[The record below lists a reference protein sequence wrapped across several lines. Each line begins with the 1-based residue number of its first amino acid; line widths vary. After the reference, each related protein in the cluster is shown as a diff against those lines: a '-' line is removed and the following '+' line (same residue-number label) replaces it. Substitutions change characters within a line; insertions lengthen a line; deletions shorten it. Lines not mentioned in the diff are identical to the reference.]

1 MEYGGV
7 LVDVESREVLGV
19 DGLNHIVDLN
29 EVKHNQT
36 LDLNEEGDRWEGD
49 VLNDS
54 PWGWGVLYDKNNHR
68 VYEGF
73 RIGEKN
79 VC

>member
-7 LVDVESREVLGV
+7 LVDVKSREVLGV
-19 DGLNHIVDLN
+19 DEVNHIVDLNEGKHIVDLN

-54 PWGWGVLYDKNNHR
+54 PWGWGVLYD
-68 VYEGF
+68 
-73 RIGEKN
+73 
-79 VC
+79 